1 MVKESDE
8 NIRTNNKL
16 NRAIAMKLGKFI
28 PLKKKFKLF
37 NFEFEFFKN
46 IYLKWIILGIV
57 IIIVCIILIYKHIL
71 TSNLLPII
79 GIILSLCSIVYLIFL
94 NRKNIIKLVNYRKQ
108 VVNAMREDL
117 IHSGD
122 NDDIVMLLDIMS
134 SGHAAEYKE
143 SRIED
148 YKKLTGNNDLIKEG
162 SSDNYNTK
170 HGGFKLSDYFDKD
183 KKINEKIGYYGYDD
197 KKETEDPTGQTTKLA
212 AEFQASSGYGEFE
225 AASGYGEF

>member
-1 MVKESDE
+1 MVRESDE
-8 NIRTNNKL
+8 NRKTNNKL
-16 NRAIAMKLGKFI
+16 NRAIAMKLGKFR
-28 PLKKKFKLF
+28 PLEYKFKLF
-37 NFEFEFFKN
+37 NYEFNFFKN

-79 GIILSLCSIVYLIFL
+79 GIMLSLCSIVYLVFL
-94 NRKNIIKLVNYRKQ
+94 NKKNIIKLVNYRIQ

-122 NDDIVMLLDIMS
+122 NDDIVLLLNIMS
-134 SGHAAEYKE
+134 SGHADEYKE
-143 SRIED
+143 SRIDD
-148 YKKLTGNNDLIKEG
+148 YKKLTGNNEG
-162 SSDNYNTK
+162 FNGK

-183 KKINEKIGYYGYDD
+183 KNINKKIGYYGYDD

-212 AEFQASSGYGEFE
+212 AEFQAASGYGEFE
-225 AASGYGEF
+225 AASGYGQF